1 MKRVVGYL
9 RVSTDDKG
17 QDPGRQRDVIQ
28 RWADRTDA
36 HGNPTCEV
44 VAWVTDEGTS
54 GATDPF
60 QRQMVREALE
70 LAERFKADGIAVE
83 SVDRWTRSGTQAL
96 AMSEF
101 FLNLDHKLS
110 LEIADLPPGMDAFT
124 REIIT
129 SLMAACAKEFRR
141 RLREQI
147 KSGLDRARAQGWPR
161 GRPGRRP
168 KPSLTEAEQRAVW
181 GMVLEEG
188 LGVDRVALELSKLR
202 GAWNIA
208 DRTAQDKLRVC
219 PTWLWKQIHANM
231 PEVAEVLGQRR
242 VGVPRGVRQRGCRKR
257 TVQKAL
263 RLPEEPRLA
272 SLLESEPG
280 AKA

>member
-1 MKRVVGYL
+1 MKLVGYL

-17 QDPGRQRDVIQ
+17 QDPLRQRDVIQ
-28 RWADRTDA
+28 RWADATLPDGTTR
-36 HGNPTCEV
+36 HQI
-44 VAWVTDEGTS
+44 VAWVVDEGTS
-54 GATDPF
+54 GGTDPF
-60 QRQMVREALE
+60 QRQMVRQAIE
-70 LAERFKADGIAVE
+70 LAETHGATGIAVE
-83 SVDRWTRSGTQAL
+83 AIDRWTRDGTRAL
-96 AMSEF
+96 ALSEF
-101 FLNLDHKLS
+101 FLDLDHHLT

-147 KSGLDRARAQGWPR
+147 KSGLDRARALGWPR

-168 KPSLTEAEQRAVW
+168 KPSLTETERHAVT

-188 LGVDRVALELSKLR
+188 LGVDRVALELSKIR
-202 GAWNIA
+202 GAWNVA
-208 DRTAQDKLRVC
+208 DRTASDKLRVC
-219 PTWLWKQIHANM
+219 PTWLWKQIHRDL

-242 VGVPRGVRQRGCRKR
+242 IGVPRAGVRKRPSRKR

-263 RLPEEPRLA
+263 AITGGPRLA
-272 SLLESEPG
+272 SPLENEPG
-280 AKA
+280 GVV